1 MVPPQRRRCSKNT
14 TPRCSWQTFS
24 RNAEARAQHHRL
36 HPPPAQGNNQT
47 SAAPHLSSDMPLFS
61 AAPLTCSSKSA
72 PPPPPTPSLF
82 FLYIPF
88 SPTRPLPPSLAC
100 LTLLPRPSFL
110 LLLLFLLHPP
120 ISFAVCDRS
129 TYLEFLNPIE
139 CHLASVVLVQ
149 STGLIGK
156 QESEAMVGQL
166 WL

>member
-72 PPPPPTPSLF
+72 PHPPNPLAFFPVHTLFPHPASSTIACLPHSSPPPL
-82 FLYIPF
+82 
-88 SPTRPLPPSLAC
+88 
-100 LTLLPRPSFL
+100 FL